1 MERPRPPRPPS
12 PTTTTTVPAAAP
24 SQQQPAV
31 VVVPADPLRTPLD
44 LRRAA
49 WALQQATATASA
61 GHAAAAAAGGPG
73 GSGVMRVN
81 QVDASVLDGELL
93 DLLRIQL
100 AGILAPPFFPPGVM
114 DR

>member
-1 MERPRPPRPPS
+1 M
-12 PTTTTTVPAAAP
+12 
-24 SQQQPAV
+24 
-31 VVVPADPLRTPLD
+31 PADPLRTPLD

-49 WALQQATATASA
+49 WALQQQ
-61 GHAAAAAAGGPG
+61 AAAVAAGTAGGPSTSQ

-114 DR
+114 DRCVLVWFVGGGWINGSSARLLDWSF

>member
-1 MERPRPPRPPS
+1 M
-12 PTTTTTVPAAAP
+12 
-24 SQQQPAV
+24 
-31 VVVPADPLRTPLD
+31 PADPLRTPLD

-49 WALQQATATASA
+49 WALQQAAASA
-61 GHAAAAAAGGPG
+61 SNSSGSGDSSST

-114 DR
+114 DRCVLT

>member
-1 MERPRPPRPPS
+1 M
-12 PTTTTTVPAAAP
+12 
-24 SQQQPAV
+24 
-31 VVVPADPLRTPLD
+31 VPADPLRTPLD

-49 WALQQATATASA
+49 WALQQAKASAATA
-61 GHAAAAAAGGPG
+61 AASHNE